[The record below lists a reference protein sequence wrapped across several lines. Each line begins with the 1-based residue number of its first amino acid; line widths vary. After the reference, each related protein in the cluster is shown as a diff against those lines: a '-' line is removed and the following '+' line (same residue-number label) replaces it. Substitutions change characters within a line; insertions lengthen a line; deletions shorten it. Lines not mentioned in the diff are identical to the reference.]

1 MDSRRLAAGVLDGER
16 YNVKHIKLND
26 RINDILLL
34 PVPPEEAGGLSGG
47 IPEELEDDPYN
58 LLTEVFA
65 AIPEIQK
72 DGLAKI
78 IRIPGVRELLLK
90 LADLG
95 ANISILTGV
104 GLAPGKTGAMG
115 YDRRTGEFWH
125 YSHDKLPVSYHGTGD
140 IFSSTCVG
148 ALSRGLDWKQA
159 VQIAA
164 DYTAECIR
172 LTLEDPAKPWYGVN
186 FEQAVPYLVDRLSK

>member
-1 MDSRRLAAGVLDGER
+1 MPWPDNGKLYPAFDEAFAKYMATLCAKADIIVP
-16 YNVKHIKLND
+16 NVT
-26 RINDILLL
+26 
-34 PVPPEEAGGLSGG
+34 EACFMTGT
-47 IPEELEDDPYN
+47 PYCA
-58 LLTEVFA
+58 EPDEA
-65 AIPEIQK
+65 Y
-72 DGLAKI
+72 
-78 IRIPGVRELLLK
+78 VRELLVK

-125 YSHDKLPVSYHGTGD
+125 YCHDKLPVSFHGTGD

-186 FEQAVPYLVDRLSK
+186 FEQAIPYLVERLAH